1 MSKPLQLL
9 IVEDSEDDALL
20 LVREL
25 KRAGYDAIFERVD
38 TRQAM
43 GRALASRTWDLVIA
57 DYSMPHFNGIEAMEL
72 LQKSDLDIPFIFV
85 SGAVGEN
92 TAVAAMKAGAHDY
105 VMKGNLR
112 RLVPAIERELREAE
126 VRHERKRAEEEL
138 RRSREQLRALTAYL
152 QSVREEERVKIAREI
167 HDDLGQSLTALKMDL
182 AWLKGKLPGDQRP
195 LQDKAEIMME
205 LIDSMIHT
213 LRRISTEL
221 RPAVLDNLG
230 LTAAIE
236 WQAQDFQ
243 NRTGIRCELKR
254 TLNDLQLDQN
264 ISTTFF
270 RIFQETL
277 TNVTRHAK
285 ATEVKISLEEKQSK
299 LILEVKDNG
308 RGITEEEVYGSNSL
322 GILGMRERTLLLGGE
337 LQISGVAGKGTTVTV
352 RIPLNRS
359 QTDYDKSAHRG

>member
-1 MSKPLQLL
+1 MSRPVRLL

-25 KRAGYDAIFERVD
+25 RRADYDVTFECVD
-38 TRQAM
+38 ERQAM
-43 GRALASRTWDLVIA
+43 SRALASGTWDLILA

-126 VRHERKRAEEEL
+126 VRRERKRAEEEL
-138 RRSREQLRALTAYL
+138 RRSREQLRALSAYL

-182 AWLKGKLPGDQRP
+182 SWLKGRLSEDRS
-195 LQDKAEIMME
+195 LQEKAETMME
-205 LIDSMIHT
+205 LIDSTIHT
-213 LRRISTEL
+213 VRRIAAEA

-230 LTAAIE
+230 LVAAIE

-243 NRTGIRCELKR
+243 KRIGIRCEMRKMFK
-254 TLNDLQLDQN
+254 DIQPDQD
-264 ISTTFF
+264 ISTTLF

-277 TNVTRHAK
+277 TNAARHAK
-285 ATEVKISLEEKQSK
+285 ATRVEISLEERKSN

-308 RGITEEEVYGSNSL
+308 RGITEEEVYASNSL
-322 GILGMRERTLLLGGE
+322 GILGMRERAFLLGGE
-337 LQISGVAGKGTTVTV
+337 LQIRGVPGKGTTVAV
-352 RIPLNRS
+352 RVPLNRS
-359 QTDYDKSAHRG
+359 QTDYDKGAHRG

>member
-1 MSKPLQLL
+1 MSKPLRLL

-25 KRAGYDAIFERVD
+25 RRAAYDVGFERVD
-38 TRQAM
+38 TPEAM
-43 GRALASRTWDLVIA
+43 TSALAGRTWDLVIA

-72 LQKSDLDIPFIFV
+72 LQKSELDIPFIFV

-92 TAVAAMKAGAHDY
+92 TAVAAMKSGAHDY

-126 VRHERKRAEEEL
+126 VRRERKRAEEEL

-182 AWLKGKLPGDQRP
+182 SWLKGRLSEERS
-195 LQDKAEIMME
+195 LQQKAEAMME
-205 LIDSMIHT
+205 LIDSTIHT
-213 LRRISTEL
+213 VRRIAAEA

-230 LTAAIE
+230 LAAAIE
-236 WQAQDFQ
+236 WQAQEFQ
-243 NRTGIRCELKR
+243 NRTGIGCDIRRMLK
-254 TLNDLQLDQN
+254 DLELDQD
-264 ISTTFF
+264 ISTTLF

-277 TNVTRHAK
+277 TNAARHAK
-285 ATEVKISLEEKQSK
+285 ATRVELSLEEKQSN

-322 GILGMRERTLLLGGE
+322 GILGMRERAFLLGGE
-337 LQISGVAGKGTTVTV
+337 VQIAGVPGQGTTVTV
-352 RIPLNRS
+352 RIPLNRN
-359 QTDYDKSAHRG
+359 QKGYDKSAHRG

>member
-1 MSKPLQLL
+1 MSKPLRLL

-20 LVREL
+20 MVREL
-25 KRAGYDAIFERVD
+25 RRVAYDVDFERVD
-38 TRQAM
+38 TPEAM
-43 GRALASRTWDLVIA
+43 TSALASRTWDLVIA
-57 DYSMPHFNGIEAMEL
+57 DYSMPHFNGIDALEL
-72 LQKSDLDIPFIFV
+72 LKESDLDIPFIFV
-85 SGAVGEN
+85 SGAVGED
-92 TAVAAMKAGAHDY
+92 TAVAAMKSGAHDY

-126 VRHERKRAEEEL
+126 VRRERKRAEEEL

-182 AWLKGKLPGDQRP
+182 SWLKGRLSEDRS
-195 LQDKAEIMME
+195 LQQKAETMMD
-205 LIDSMIHT
+205 LIDSTIHT
-213 LRRISTEL
+213 VRRIAAEA

-243 NRTGIRCELKR
+243 KRTGIRCELKR

-264 ISTTFF
+264 IATTFF

-277 TNVTRHAK
+277 TNVARHAK
-285 ATEVKISLEEKQSK
+285 ATELEIGLEEKQNN

-308 RGITEEEVYGSNSL
+308 RGITEEQVCGSNSL
-322 GILGMRERTLLLGGE
+322 GILGMRERAFLLGGE
-337 LQISGVAGKGTTVTV
+337 LQIRGVPGKGTTVTV

-359 QTDYDKSAHRG
+359 QIDYDKGADRG